1 MEYIWGADLLI
12 IKFFKEFRFLLSVT
26 DIYSK
31 YAWVIPLK
39 DKKAIIIITDFLNIS
54 NESKRKSNK
63 KCINKGN

>member
-31 YAWVIPLK
+31 YA
-39 DKKAIIIITDFLNIS
+39 
-54 NESKRKSNK
+54 
-63 KCINKGN
+63 

>member
-12 IKFFKEFRFLLSVT
+12 IKFFEELRFLLSVT

-63 KCINKGN
+63 ICVDKGN